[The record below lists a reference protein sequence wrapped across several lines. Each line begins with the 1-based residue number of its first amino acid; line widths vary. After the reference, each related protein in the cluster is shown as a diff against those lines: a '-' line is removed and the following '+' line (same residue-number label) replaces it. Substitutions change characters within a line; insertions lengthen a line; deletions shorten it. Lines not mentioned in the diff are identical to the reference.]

1 MEEVMSFKL
10 KRQPMLSP
18 PRLSA
23 RFTLLALVALSAL
36 LLCSVAFAQT
46 SVSNGSISGA
56 VTDASGAVVPNAK
69 ITMTGPTGQTVHA
82 TTSGAGTYSSGA
94 LVPGTYS
101 VRAEAKGF
109 KTMQMSVNVQ
119 VNNTANGGL
128 KLEIGQE
135 STVVEVQ
142 ASEVAVNTEQAEVQ
156 GVLTA
161 SQISNL
167 PVNGRNFLDLA
178 QLEPGV
184 QIQDGTNFDPTKV
197 GYSSISFGG
206 RFGRTARINVDGVDV
221 SDETVG
227 TTTEDIPASSI
238 QEFSLAQ
245 SSLDLSNDLTSSGA
259 VNVTTKSGT
268 NAYHGEA
275 FGFFR
280 DSAVGA
286 ANLPSPLDPLTGRR
300 IPTPWQRNQEGGD
313 IGGPIIKDKLFFFL
327 DGERTL
333 QHQAAPVLD
342 AAPFQAF
349 SGTFPAPFKETEL
362 TGRLDY
368 SLTKTARVFGRFNYF
383 QNLDDA
389 TFFSGSFSVY
399 NNKNYTRN
407 LVAGLD
413 FNTGSF
419 THTIRFSFLKFQNQ
433 IADAVTGSNL
443 PFANLGLNMAIGG
456 FITGPNE
463 LAPQS
468 TPQSDH
474 QIKYDGSKMIG
485 KHILRFG
492 GGWNHIQGGGFASFI
507 GIAPLTNGNTGPL
520 MTAGAL
526 AGNPLADTINS
537 VIISNGQ
544 GYSTTEPAL
553 GFPAGGLGPDNRLS
567 LYVGD
572 SWKVRSNLTVA
583 LGLRWERD
591 TGRTD
596 SDLPAIA
603 SINQFFPG
611 HGNAV
616 NNPNLNFAPQLGIAW
631 DPKGDG
637 KTVVRGG
644 IGLYYENVIFNNV
657 LFDRPSRLQNGAFLQ
672 IVQPCSN
679 GQAIP
684 VAVAGGGSITVGN
697 DPAGNNACADTIGNA
712 ASTLAAFEKQFQAAN
727 PFSLTNPNPSYIGNS
742 LTAGANVNVYA
753 NSQGLFDSNYVSP
766 RAVQM
771 NLGIQREIRHGMV
784 FSADLLRNV
793 ETHALLAVDLN
804 HAGDISNFNPTNA
817 ANAISATETAFN
829 HPGELQATIAAGAKI
844 GDFVGNGMGS
854 PLDTGKACACAFT
867 GTNPKLG
874 QFYMLEPISRSVYNA
889 LQMKL
894 TQNVVNPAPGLKAAN
909 FQVGYSLSKFVNPL
923 VFAGVTPPSNPVA
936 SNDQDFILT
945 AADSDQPLRYM
956 GPSLLD
962 RTQQLSFG
970 GSFEVAHGFRFGV
983 IGHFYSPLSMATI
996 VGNTGTPGQIYQSDF
1011 TGTGL
1016 ESQPMPG
1023 TTNGSFGRQFGLTG
1037 LNNAIDNYNLTQGNQ
1052 PTPAGQKLVTAGLFT
1067 VAQLQQIGAVAPV
1080 LTQAPANQ
1088 LIFPWVRALDL
1099 KASWVHHFNER
1110 LTVEPSIGFYNVANF
1125 SNFNQPPGAMTGF
1138 LNEGS
1143 GSVNSIVAGS
1153 QSAQTFRVGAGT
1165 GVFGMGS
1172 PRVLEFGLHLT
1183 F

>member
-10 KRQPMLSP
+10 KSQPVFTPPGLST
-18 PRLSA
+18 

-46 SVSNGSISGA
+46 SVSNGSISGT
-56 VTDASGAVVPNAK
+56 VTDATGAVVPNAK
-69 ITMTGPTGQTVHA
+69 VTMTGPTGQTVHA

-109 KTMQMSVNVQ
+109 KTTQLKLDVQ
-119 VNNTANGGL
+119 VNNTVNGNI

-135 STVVEVQ
+135 STVIEVQ
-142 ASEVAVNTEQAEVQ
+142 GSEVAVNTEQAEVQ

-184 QIQDGTNFDPTKV
+184 QIQDGENFDPTKV

-268 NAYHGEA
+268 NTFHGEA

-280 DSAVGA
+280 DSALA
-286 ANLPSPLDPLTGRR
+286 ANLPSPVSPLTAQR
-300 IPTPWQRNQEGGD
+300 IPTPFQRNQEGAD
-313 IGGPIIKDKLFFFL
+313 IGGPIVKGKLFFFA

-333 QHQAAPVLD
+333 QHETAPVLQT
-342 AAPFQAF
+342 APFQAF
-349 SGTFPAPFKETEL
+349 SGTFQSPFKETEL

-368 SLTKTARVFGRFNYF
+368 ALTKTARLFSRYNYF
-383 QNLDDA
+383 QNSADG
-389 TFFSGSFSVY
+389 TFFSSSFSVY
-399 NNKNYTRN
+399 KNKDYTRN
-407 LVAGLD
+407 EVVGLD

-419 THTIRFSFLKFQNQ
+419 THTIRFSYLKFQNQ
-433 IADAVTGSNL
+433 IIDAVTGTNL
-443 PFANLGLNMAIGG
+443 PFANLGVNIFIGS
-456 FITGPNE
+456 FNVGPNE

-474 QIKYDGSKMIG
+474 QIKYDGSKIMG
-485 KHILRFG
+485 KHILRYGFG
-492 GGWNHIQGGGFASFI
+492 FNHIQGGGFASFF
-507 GIAPLTNGNTGPL
+507 GTAPQIS
-520 MTAGAL
+520 GATPPPD
-526 AGNPLADTINS
+526 GNPLDDKISQVLA
-537 VIISNGQ
+537 SNGQ
-544 GYSTTEPAL
+544 GFSTTEPAL

-567 LYVGD
+567 FYIGD

-603 SINQFFPG
+603 AINQFFPG

-616 NNPNLNFAPQLGIAW
+616 RNPNRNFAPQLGIAW

-644 IGLYYENVIFNNV
+644 IGLYYENIIFNNV

-672 IVQPCSN
+672 IVQACSN
-679 GQAIP
+679 GTG
-684 VAVAGGGSITVGN
+684 VVGP
-697 DPAGNNACADTIGNA
+697 DPAQIAAGQPNATACSDTIGNA
-712 ASTLAAFEKQFQAAN
+712 ASTIVAFENSFKAAN
-727 PFSLTNPNPSYIGNS
+727 PFSLTNPNGSYIGNF
-742 LTAGANVNVYA
+742 LKAGANVNIYN

-766 RAVQM
+766 RSVQI
-771 NLGIQREIRHGMV
+771 NLGIQREIRRGMV
-784 FSADLLRNV
+784 FSADFLRNV

-804 HAGDISNFNPTNA
+804 HAGDISNFNATNA
-817 ANAISATETAFN
+817 AAAIAATETAFK
-829 HPGELQATIAAGAKI
+829 HPGDLQSTIAAGAKI

-854 PLDTGKACACAFT
+854 PTDTGGACACAFT
-867 GTNPKLG
+867 GNNPALG

-894 TQNVVNPAPGLKAAN
+894 TENVANPAPGLKAAN
-909 FQVGYSLSKFVNPL
+909 FQIAYSLSRFVNPEA
-923 VFAGVTPPSNPVA
+923 FQGPPPPGNPA
-936 SNDQDFILT
+936 SQNDQDFVLT
-945 AADSDQPLRYM
+945 AADNNQPLRFM

-962 RTQQLSFG
+962 RTHQISFG
-970 GSFEVAHGFRFGV
+970 GSFDVAYGFRFGV
-983 IGHFYSPLSMATI
+983 ISHFYSPLSSPTI
-996 VGNTGTPGQIYQSDF
+996 VGQNFTPGQIYQTDF
-1011 TGTGL
+1011 TGSGIFN
-1016 ESQPMPG
+1016 QPMPG
-1023 TTNGSFGRQFGLTG
+1023 TSNGSFMRQFGVTG
-1037 LNNAIDNYNLTQGNQ
+1037 LNNAINGYNAIYGNE

-1067 VAQLQQIGAVAPV
+1067 VAQLQQIGAVAPIV
-1080 LTQAPANQ
+1080 TQAPANQ
-1088 LIFPWVRALDL
+1088 LPFPWVRALDF
-1099 KASWVHHFNER
+1099 KASWVHHLGEQF
-1110 LTVEPSIGFYNVANF
+1110 VIEPSVGFFNIANF
-1125 SNFNQPPGAMTGF
+1125 SNFNQPPGMMTAW
-1138 LNEGS
+1138 LTQGS
-1143 GSVNSIVAGS
+1143 GSLNSIAAGT
-1153 QSAQTFRVGAGT
+1153 QSAQSFRVGNGT
-1165 GVFGMGS
+1165 GVFGLGS

>member
-1 MEEVMSFKL
+1 ML
-10 KRQPMLSP
+10 NLSP
-18 PRLSA
+18 HRLST
-23 RFTLLALVALSAL
+23 RFTLLALIALSAL

-46 SVSNGSISGA
+46 SVSDGSISGT

-69 ITMTGPTGQTVHA
+69 VTMTGPTGQTVHA

-109 KTMQMSVNVQ
+109 KTTQLSVDVQ
-119 VNNTANGGL
+119 VNNTANGSI
-128 KLEIGQE
+128 KLEVGQE

-142 ASEVAVNTEQAEVQ
+142 SSEVAVNTEQAEVQ

-184 QIQDGTNFDPTKV
+184 QIQDGENFDPTKV

-268 NAYHGEA
+268 DAFHGEA

-280 DSAVGA
+280 DSSVGA
-286 ANLPSPLDPLTGRR
+286 AHLPEPFLTTDSATGAGHL
-300 IPTPWQRNQEGGD
+300 ISAPYQRNQEGAD
-313 IGGPIIKDKLFFFL
+313 IGGPIKKDKLFFFM

-333 QHQAAPVLD
+333 QHQTAPVLE
-342 AAPFQAF
+342 AAPFQSY
-349 SGTFPAPFKETEL
+349 SGTFQSPFKETEL

-368 SLTKTARVFGRFNYF
+368 SLTKTARLFGRFNYF
-383 QNLDDA
+383 QNSAYA
-389 TFFSGSFSVY
+389 TFFSSSFSVY
-399 NNKNYTRN
+399 NNKDYTRN
-407 LVAGLD
+407 EVVGLD

-419 THTIRFSFLKFQNQ
+419 THTIRFSYLKFQNQ
-433 IADAVTGSNL
+433 IVDAVTGSNL
-443 PFANLGLNMAIGG
+443 PFANLGVNIFIGS
-456 FITGPNE
+456 FNTGPNE

-474 QIKYDGSKMIG
+474 QIKYDGSKIIG
-485 KHILRFG
+485 KHILRYGFG
-492 GGWNHIQGGGFASFI
+492 FNHIQGGGFASFF
-507 GIAPLTNGNTGPL
+507 GSAPQISGNTP
-520 MTAGAL
+520 APD
-526 AGNPLADTINS
+526 GNPLDDHISQVLA
-537 VIISNGQ
+537 SNGQ
-544 GYSTTEPAL
+544 GFSTTQAAL
-553 GFPAGGLGPDNRLS
+553 GFPAGGLGPDNRIA
-567 LYVGD
+567 LYIGD
-572 SWKVRSNLTVA
+572 SWKLRTNLTVA

-603 SINQFFPG
+603 PINQFFPG

-616 NNPNLNFAPQLGIAW
+616 NNPNHNFAPQLGVAW

-657 LFDRPSRLQNGAFLQ
+657 LFDRPARLQNGAFLQ

-679 GQAIP
+679 GTGVIGP
-684 VAVAGGGSITVGN
+684 
-697 DPAGNNACADTIGNA
+697 DPAQLALGETTATACSDTIGNA
-712 ASTLAAFEKQFQAAN
+712 ASTIAAFENTFKAN
-727 PFSLTNPNPSYIGNS
+727 TPFSLTNPNGAYIGNF
-742 LTAGANVNVYA
+742 LTPGSPSFGANVNIYN

-771 NLGIQREIRHGMV
+771 NLGVQHEIRHGMV

-793 ETHALLAVDLN
+793 ETHALLGVDLN
-804 HAGDISNFNPTNA
+804 RAGDITNFNPTNA
-817 ANAISATETAFN
+817 SAAISATETAFG
-829 HPGELQATIAAGAKI
+829 HPGDLQSTINAGAKLA
-844 GDFVGNGMGS
+844 DFVKNNMGS
-854 PLDTGKACACAFT
+854 PLDTGGACACAFT
-867 GTNPKLG
+867 GTNPALG
-874 QFYMLEPISRSVYNA
+874 QFYMLEPVSRSVYNA

-894 TQNVVNPAPGLKAAN
+894 TENVVNPAPGLKAVN
-909 FQVGYSLSKFVNPL
+909 FQVAYSLSRFVNPL
-923 VFAGVTPPSNPVA
+923 AFQGPPPPGNPTA
-936 SNDQDFILT
+936 QNDQDFVLT
-945 AADSDQPLRYM
+945 AMDNNQPLRFM

-962 RTQQLSFG
+962 RTHQVSFG
-970 GSFEVAHGFRFGV
+970 GSLDVAYGLRFGV
-983 IGHFYSPLSMATI
+983 ISHFYSPLSSPAI
-996 VGNTGTPGQIYQSDF
+996 IGQNFTPGQIYQTDF
-1011 TGTGL
+1011 TGGGL
-1016 ESQPMPG
+1016 ENQPMPG
-1023 TTNGSFGRQFGLTG
+1023 TTNGSFMRQFGVTG
-1037 LNNAIDNYNLTQGNQ
+1037 LNNAINGYNATYGNE
-1052 PTPAGQKLVTAGLFT
+1052 PTPAGQKLVSAGLFT
-1067 VAQLQQIGAVAPV
+1067 VAQLQQIGAVAPIV
-1080 LTQAPANQ
+1080 AQAPPNQ
-1088 LIFPWVRALDL
+1088 LLYPWVRALDFR
-1099 KASWVHHFNER
+1099 ASWVHRFDER
-1110 LTVEPSIGFYNVANF
+1110 LTIEPSVGFFNVANF
-1125 SNFNQPPGAMTGF
+1125 SNFNQPPGVMTGW
-1138 LNEGS
+1138 LTEGS
-1143 GSVNSIVAGS
+1143 GSINSIPAGTQS
-1153 QSAQTFRVGAGT
+1153 TSAQAFRVGNGT
-1165 GVFGMGS
+1165 GVFGLGS

>member
-1 MEEVMSFKL
+1 MSFKL
-10 KRQPMLSP
+10 KSQPMFNP
-18 PRLSA
+18 PGVSA
-23 RFTLLALVALSAL
+23 RFTRLALVVLSTL
-36 LLCSVAFAQT
+36 LLCSVAFPQT
-46 SVSNGSISGA
+46 SVSNGSISGT
-56 VTDASGAVVPNAK
+56 VTDATGAVVPNAK
-69 ITMTGPTGQTVHA
+69 VIMTGPTGQTIHA

-94 LVPGTYS
+94 LVPGMYS

-109 KTMQMSVNVQ
+109 KTTQLKVDVQ
-119 VNNTANGGL
+119 VNNTANGNI

-135 STVVEVQ
+135 STVIEVQ
-142 ASEVAVNTEQAEVQ
+142 GSEVAVNTEQAEVQ

-184 QIQDGTNFDPTKV
+184 QIQDGENFDPTKV

-268 NAYHGEA
+268 NTYHGEA

-280 DSAVGA
+280 DSALA
-286 ANLPSPLDPLTGRR
+286 ANLPSPVSPLTGQR
-300 IPTPWQRNQEGGD
+300 IPTPFQRNQEGAD
-313 IGGPIIKDKLFFFL
+313 IGGPIVKGKLFFFA

-333 QHQAAPVLD
+333 QHETAPVLQT
-342 AAPFQAF
+342 APFQAF
-349 SGTFPAPFKETEL
+349 SGTFQSPFKETEL

-368 SLTKTARVFGRFNYF
+368 ALTKTARLFSRYNYF
-383 QNLDDA
+383 QNSADG
-389 TFFSGSFSVY
+389 TFFSSSFSVY
-399 NNKNYTRN
+399 KNKDYTRN
-407 LVAGLD
+407 EVVGLD

-419 THTIRFSFLKFQNQ
+419 THSIRFSYLKFQNQ
-433 IADAVTGSNL
+433 IIDAVTGTNL
-443 PFANLGLNMAIGG
+443 PFANLGVNIFIGS
-456 FITGPNE
+456 FNVGPNE

-474 QIKYDGSKMIG
+474 QIKYDGSKIMG
-485 KHILRFG
+485 KHILRYGFG
-492 GGWNHIQGGGFASFI
+492 FNHIQGGGFASFF
-507 GIAPLTNGNTGPL
+507 GSAPQIS
-520 MTAGAL
+520 GATPPPN
-526 AGNPLADTINS
+526 GNPLDDKISQVLA
-537 VIISNGQ
+537 SNGQ
-544 GYSTTEPAL
+544 GFSTTEPAL

-567 LYVGD
+567 FYIGD

-603 SINQFFPG
+603 AINQFFPG

-616 NNPNLNFAPQLGIAW
+616 RNPNRNFAPQLGIAW

-672 IVQPCSN
+672 IVQACSN
-679 GQAIP
+679 GTG
-684 VAVAGGGSITVGN
+684 VVGP
-697 DPAGNNACADTIGNA
+697 DPAQIAAGQPNATACSDTIGNA
-712 ASTLAAFEKQFQAAN
+712 ASTIVAFENSFKAAN
-727 PFSLTNPNPSYIGNS
+727 PFSLTNPNGSYIGNF
-742 LTAGANVNVYA
+742 LKAGANVNIYN

-766 RAVQM
+766 RAVQI
-771 NLGIQREIRHGMV
+771 NLGIQREIRRGMV
-784 FSADLLRNV
+784 FSADFLRNV

-804 HAGDISNFNPTNA
+804 HAGDISNFNATNA
-817 ANAISATETAFN
+817 AAAIAATETAFN
-829 HPGELQATIAAGAKI
+829 HPGDLQSTIAAGAKI

-854 PLDTGKACACAFT
+854 PTDTGGACACAFT
-867 GTNPKLG
+867 GNNPALG

-894 TQNVVNPAPGLKAAN
+894 TENVANPAPGLNAAN
-909 FQVGYSLSKFVNPL
+909 FQIAYSLSRFVNPEA
-923 VFAGVTPPSNPVA
+923 FQGPPPPGNPA
-936 SNDQDFILT
+936 SQNDQDFVLT
-945 AADSDQPLRYM
+945 AADNNQPLRFM

-962 RTQQLSFG
+962 RTHQISFG
-970 GSFEVAHGFRFGV
+970 GSFDVAYGFRFGV
-983 IGHFYSPLSMATI
+983 ISHFYSPLSSPTI
-996 VGNTGTPGQIYQSDF
+996 IGQNFTPGQIYQTDF
-1011 TGTGL
+1011 TGSGIFN
-1016 ESQPMPG
+1016 QPMPG
-1023 TTNGSFGRQFGLTG
+1023 TSNGSFMRQFGLTG
-1037 LNNAIDNYNLTQGNQ
+1037 LNNTINGYNAIYGNE

-1067 VAQLQQIGAVAPV
+1067 AAQLQQIGAVAPIV
-1080 LTQAPANQ
+1080 TQAPANQ
-1088 LIFPWVRALDL
+1088 LLFPWVRALDF
-1099 KASWVHHFNER
+1099 KASWVHHFGEQF
-1110 LTVEPSIGFYNVANF
+1110 VIEPSVGFFNIANF
-1125 SNFNQPPGAMTGF
+1125 SNFNQPPGMMTAW
-1138 LNEGS
+1138 LTQGS
-1143 GSVNSIVAGS
+1143 GSLNSIAAGT
-1153 QSAQTFRVGAGT
+1153 QSAQSFRVGNGT
-1165 GVFGMGS
+1165 GVFGLGS
-1172 PRVLEFGLHLT
+1172 PRVLEFGLHLS

>member
-1 MEEVMSFKL
+1 
-10 KRQPMLSP
+10 MLNLNSP
-18 PRLSA
+18 RAATRVTLSISWLTTFVLIA
-23 RFTLLALVALSAL
+23 SMV
-36 LLCSVAFAQT
+36 FAQNT
-46 SVSNGSISGA
+46 ISTGSIAGT
-56 VTDASGAVVPNAK
+56 VTDASGAVVPGANVT
-69 ITMTGPTGQTVHA
+69 ITGPTGQTLKA
-82 TTSGAGTYSSGA
+82 KTNDQGG
-94 LVPGTYS
+94 YS
-101 VRAEAKGF
+101 VGSLIPGAYKARVEAKGF
-109 KTMQMSVNVQ
+109 KTAQLSLDVKVDST
-119 VNNTANGGL
+119 VSGSI
-128 KLEIGQE
+128 KLEVGQE
-135 STVVEVQ
+135 STVVDVQ
-142 ASEVAVNTEQAEVQ
+142 ASEVQVNTEQATVQ
-156 GVLTA
+156 GVLTS
-161 SQISNL
+161 SQIENL

-184 QIQDGTNFDPTKV
+184 QIQDGSNFDPTKV
-197 GYSSISFGG
+197 GYSSVSFGG

-227 TTTEDIPASSI
+227 TTTEEIPASSI

-268 NAYHGEA
+268 NAFHGEA

-280 DSAVGA
+280 DSAVA
-286 ANLPSPLDPLTGRR
+286 ANLPAPDNPLTGQR
-300 IPTPWQRNQEGGD
+300 IPTPFQRNQEGAD
-313 IGGPIIKDKLFFFL
+313 LGGPLMKDKLFFFL

-333 QHQAAPVLD
+333 QHQAAPVLQ
-342 AAPFQAF
+342 AAPYQAF
-349 SGTFPAPFKETEL
+349 SGTFQSPFKEDEL

-368 SLTKTARVFGRFNYF
+368 SLTKTARLFGRFNYF
-383 QNLDDA
+383 QNSADA
-389 TFFSGSFSVY
+389 TFFPSSFSVY
-399 NNKNYTRN
+399 NNKDYTRN
-407 LVAGLD
+407 IVAGLD
-413 FNTGSF
+413 FNTGRF
-419 THTIRFSFLKFQNQ
+419 THTIRFSYLKFQNQ
-433 IADAVTGSNL
+433 IVDAVTGTSL
-443 PFANLGLNMAIGG
+443 PFANLGVNIFIGS
-456 FITGPNE
+456 FSSGPNE

-474 QIKYDGSKMIG
+474 QIKYDGSRIMG
-485 KHILRFG
+485 KHILRYGFG
-492 GGWNHIQGGGFASFI
+492 FNHIQGGGFASFF
-507 GIAPLTNGNTGPL
+507 GTAPQISGTTPPPD
-520 MTAGAL
+520 
-526 AGNPLADTINS
+526 GNPLDDHISQVLA
-537 VIISNGQ
+537 SNGQ
-544 GYSTTEPAL
+544 GFSTTQPAL

-567 LYVGD
+567 LYIGD

-603 SINQFFPG
+603 PINQFFPG

-616 NNPNLNFAPQLGIAW
+616 NNPNRNFAPQLGIAW

-657 LFDRPSRLQNGAFLQ
+657 LFDRPSRLKNGAFLQ

-679 GQAIP
+679 GTGVIGP
-684 VAVAGGGSITVGN
+684 
-697 DPAGNNACADTIGNA
+697 DPAQLALCETTATACSDTIGNA
-712 ASTLAAFEKQFQAAN
+712 ASTIAAFEYTFKVN
-727 PFSLTNPNPSYIGNS
+727 TPFSLTNPNGAYIGNY
-742 LTAGANVNVYA
+742 LTPGNPLFGANVNAYN

-771 NLGIQREIRHGMV
+771 NVGIQREIRHGMV
-784 FSADLLRNV
+784 FSADFLRKV
-793 ETHALLAVDLN
+793 QSHALLAVDLD
-804 HAGDISNFNPTNA
+804 HAGDITNFNPANA
-817 ANAISATETAFN
+817 AAAISATETAFG
-829 HPGELQATIAAGAKI
+829 HPGDLQSTINAGAKI
-844 GDFVGNGMGS
+844 GDFVGNRMGS
-854 PLDTGKACACAFT
+854 PLDAGGACACAFT
-867 GTNPKLG
+867 GTNQKLG

-909 FQVGYSLSKFVNPL
+909 FQVAYSLSRFVNPL
-923 VFAGVTPPSNPVA
+923 AFAGVTPPSNPV
-936 SNDQDFILT
+936 STNDQDFILT
-945 AADSDQPLRYM
+945 AVDSDQPLRYM

-970 GSFEVAHGFRFGV
+970 GNFDLAYGFRFGV

-996 VGNTGTPGQIYQSDF
+996 VGNTGTPGQIYQTDF

-1023 TTNGSFGRQFGLTG
+1023 TTNGSFGRQFGVNG
-1037 LNNAIDNYNLTQGNQ
+1037 LNNAIDNYNATYGNQ
-1052 PTPAGQKLVTAGLFT
+1052 PTPAGQTLIANGLFT
-1067 VAQLQQIGAVAPV
+1067 AAQLQQIGAVAPY
-1080 LTQAPANQ
+1080 LSPAPANQ
-1088 LIFPWVRALDL
+1088 LLFPWVRALDL
-1099 KASWVHHFNER
+1099 KASWVHRFNER
-1110 LTVEPSIGFYNVANF
+1110 LTVEPSVGFYNVANF

-1143 GSVNSIVAGS
+1143 GSINSIVAGS

-1172 PRVLEFGLHLT
+1172 PRVLEFGMHLG

>member
-1 MEEVMSFKL
+1 MSFKL
-10 KRQPMLSP
+10 KSQTMFSP
-18 PRLSA
+18 PRLGA
-23 RFTLLALVALSAL
+23 RLMLPALVALSTL

-46 SVSNGSISGA
+46 SVSNGSISGT
-56 VTDASGAVVPNAK
+56 VTDSTGAVVPNAK
-69 ITMTGPTGQTVHA
+69 VTMTGTTGQTVHA

-109 KTMQMSVNVQ
+109 KTTQMSVDVQ
-119 VNNTANGGL
+119 VNNTANGSI

-161 SQISNL
+161 SQISSL

-184 QIQDGTNFDPTKV
+184 QIQDGENFDPTKV

-280 DSAVGA
+280 DSAAGA
-286 ANLPSPLDPLTGRR
+286 ANLPSPISPVTGRR
-300 IPTPWQRNQEGGD
+300 IATPWQRNQEGAD
-313 IGGPIIKDKLFFFL
+313 IGGPIMKNRLFFFL

-333 QHQAAPVLD
+333 QHQAVPVI
-342 AAPFQAF
+342 AAFPFQSF
-349 SGTFPAPFKETEL
+349 SGTFPAPFKEDEL

-368 SLTKTARVFGRFNYF
+368 SLSKTARLFGRFNYF
-383 QNLDDA
+383 QNSVYA
-389 TFFSGSFSVY
+389 TFTTGSYAVY
-399 NNKNYTRN
+399 NNKDYTRN
-407 LVAGLD
+407 EVVGLD

-419 THTIRFSFLKFQNQ
+419 THTIRFSYLKFQNQ
-433 IADAVTGSNL
+433 ILDAVTGSNL
-443 PFANLGLNMAIGG
+443 PLANLGANLTMGT
-456 FITGPNE
+456 FDTGPNV

-474 QIKYDGSKMIG
+474 QIKYDGSKIMG
-485 KHILRFG
+485 KHILRYGLGF
-492 GGWNHIQGGGFASFI
+492 NHIQGGGFASFF
-507 GIAPLTNGNTGPL
+507 GIAPNIFGNTG
-520 MTAGAL
+520 TAMPAAVSTPGNPNF
-526 AGNPLADTINS
+526 GNPLADTFNTVLS
-537 VIISNGQ
+537 SNGQ
-544 GYSTTEPAL
+544 GYSTTQPAL
-553 GFPAGGLGPDNRLS
+553 GFPAGGLGPDNRTA
-567 LYVGD
+567 LYFGD
-572 SWKVRSNLTVA
+572 SWKIRSNLTVA

-596 SDLPAIA
+596 SDLGAIS

-616 NNPNLNFAPQLGIAW
+616 RNPNRNLAPQLGIAW
-631 DPKGDG
+631 DPKGNG
-637 KTVVRGG
+637 KTVVRAG
-644 IGLYYENVIFNNV
+644 IGLYYENVIYNNV

-672 IVQPCSN
+672 ITQPCAN
-679 GQAIP
+679 GT
-684 VAVAGGGSITVGN
+684 GSLGP
-697 DPAGNNACADTIGNA
+697 DPSQLALGETTATACSDTIGNA
-712 ASTLAAFEKQFQAAN
+712 LPTIVAYQKAFQAAN
-727 PFSLTNPNPSYIGNS
+727 PFSLTNPNPSYIGNF
-742 LTAGANVNVYA
+742 LKAGANVNAYG
-753 NSQGLFDSNYVSP
+753 NNQGLFDSNYVSP
-766 RAVQM
+766 RAVQI
-771 NLGIQREIRHGMV
+771 NLGIQHEIRHGMV
-784 FSADLLRNV
+784 FSADFLRNV

-817 ANAISATETAFN
+817 AAAISATETAFG
-829 HPGELQATIAAGAKI
+829 HSGDLQGTINAGAMLK
-844 GDFVGNGMGS
+844 DFVKNGMGS
-854 PLDTGKACACAFT
+854 PLDAGGACACAFT
-867 GTNPKLG
+867 GTNPALG

-923 VFAGVTPPSNPVA
+923 AFAGQSAPGAPVA
-936 SNDQDFILT
+936 ANDQDFILT

-970 GSFEVAHGFRFGV
+970 GSFDVAYGFRFGV
-983 IGHFYSPLSMATI
+983 IGHFYSPLSMPTI
-996 VGNTGTPGQIYQSDF
+996 VGNTGTPGQIYQTDF

-1037 LNNAIDNYNLTQGNQ
+1037 LNNAIDNYNLIQGNQ
-1052 PTPAGQKLVTAGLFT
+1052 PTPAGQKLVTSGLFS

-1080 LTQAPANQ
+1080 LNPASANQ

-1099 KASWVHHFNER
+1099 RASWVHRFDER
-1110 LTVEPSIGFYNVANF
+1110 ITVEPSIGYYNVANF
-1125 SNFNQPPGAMTGF
+1125 SNFNQPPAAMTGW
-1138 LNEGS
+1138 LNEGT
-1143 GSVNSIVAGS
+1143 NSINSVVAGS
-1153 QSAQTFRVGAGT
+1153 ANAQAFRVGAGT

-1172 PRVLEFGLHLT
+1172 PRVLEFGMRLT

>member
-1 MEEVMSFKL
+1 MSLKL
-10 KRQPMLSP
+10 TSQSIFSS
-18 PRLSA
+18 PRLNA
-23 RFTLLALVALSAL
+23 RFTLLALVTLCSL

-46 SVSNGSISGA
+46 SVSNGSISGT
-56 VTDASGAVVPNAK
+56 VTDATGAVVPNARV
-69 ITMTGPTGQTVHA
+69 TMTGPTGQTVHA

-94 LVPGTYS
+94 LIPGTYS

-109 KTMQMSVNVQ
+109 KTTQLSVDVQ
-119 VNNTANGGL
+119 VNNTANGNI
-128 KLEIGQE
+128 KLEVGQE

-142 ASEVAVNTEQAEVQ
+142 SSEVAVNTEQAEVQ

-161 SQISNL
+161 SQISTL

-184 QIQDGTNFDPTKV
+184 QIQDGENFDPTKV

-206 RFGRTARINVDGVDV
+206 RFGRTARISVDGVDV

-268 NAYHGEA
+268 DTFHGEA

-280 DSAVGA
+280 DSSVGA
-286 ANLPSPLDPLTGRR
+286 ANLPSPLDPVTGQR
-300 IPTPWQRNQEGGD
+300 IPTPWQRNQEGAD
-313 IGGPIIKDKLFFFL
+313 VGGPIIKDKLFFFL

-333 QHQAAPVLD
+333 QHEAAPVLQ
-342 AAPFQAF
+342 AAPFQAY
-349 SGTFPAPFKETEL
+349 SGTFQSPFKETEL

-368 SLTKTARVFGRFNYF
+368 SLTKTARLFGRFNYF
-383 QNLDDA
+383 QNSADG
-389 TFFSGSFSVY
+389 TFFSSSFSVY
-399 NNKNYTRN
+399 NNKDYTRN
-407 LVAGLD
+407 EVAGLD

-419 THTIRFSFLKFQNQ
+419 THTIRFSYLKFQNQ
-433 IADAVTGSNL
+433 IVDGVTGSNL
-443 PFANLGLNMAIGG
+443 PFANLGVNIFIGS
-456 FITGPNE
+456 FNVGPNE

-474 QIKYDGSKMIG
+474 QIKYDGSRIIG
-485 KHILRFG
+485 RHILRYGFG
-492 GGWNHIQGGGFASFI
+492 FNHIQGGGFASFF
-507 GIAPLTNGNTGPL
+507 GSAPQISGSTP
-520 MTAGAL
+520 APD
-526 AGNPLADTINS
+526 GNPLDDTIS
-537 VIISNGQ
+537 QVLVSNGQ

-553 GFPAGGLGPDNRLS
+553 GFPAGGLGPDNRTA
-567 LYVGD
+567 LYIGD
-572 SWKVRSNLTVA
+572 SWKVRPNLTVA

-603 SINQFFPG
+603 AINQFFPG

-616 NNPNLNFAPQLGIAW
+616 RNPNRNFAPQLGVAW

-672 IVQPCSN
+672 IVQACSN
-679 GQAIP
+679 GTGSVGPDPTQIA
-684 VAVAGGGSITVGN
+684 AGKTTAS
-697 DPAGNNACADTIGNA
+697 ACSDTIGNA
-712 ASTLAAFEKQFQAAN
+712 ASTIAAFENTFKAN
-727 PFSLTNPNPSYIGNS
+727 TPFSLTNPNGAYIGNFLS
-742 LTAGANVNVYA
+742 AGANVNIYN

-766 RAVQM
+766 RSVQM
-771 NLGIQREIRHGMV
+771 NLGVQREIRHGMV
-784 FSADLLRNV
+784 FSGDLLRNV

-804 HAGDISNFNPTNA
+804 HAGDITNFNPANA
-817 ANAISATETAFN
+817 AAAISATEAAFG
-829 HPGELQATIAAGAKI
+829 HPGDLQSTINAGAKV

-854 PLDTGKACACAFT
+854 PLDTGGACACAFT

-894 TQNVVNPAPGLKAAN
+894 TQNAVNPAPGLKAAN
-909 FQVGYSLSKFVNPL
+909 FQVSYSLSKFVNP
-923 VFAGVTPPSNPVA
+923 VAFQGPPPPGNPA
-936 SNDQDFILT
+936 SQNDQDFVLT
-945 AADSDQPLRYM
+945 AMDNDQPLRYM

-962 RTQQLSFG
+962 RTHQLSFG
-970 GSFEVAHGFRFGV
+970 GSFDIPYGFRLGV
-983 IGHFYSPLSMATI
+983 ISHFYSPLSSPVI
-996 VGNTGTPGQIYQSDF
+996 VGQNFTPGQIYQTDF
-1011 TGTGL
+1011 TGSGL
-1016 ESQPMPG
+1016 ENQPMPG
-1023 TTNGSFGRQFGLTG
+1023 TTNGSFMRQFGVTG
-1037 LNNAIDNYNLTQGNQ
+1037 LNNAINAYNAIYGNE

-1080 LTQAPANQ
+1080 VTQAPPNQ
-1088 LIFPWVRALDL
+1088 LVFPWVRALDF
-1099 KASWVHHFNER
+1099 KASWDHKFDER
-1110 LTVEPSIGFYNVANF
+1110 FTIEPSIGFYNVANF
-1125 SNFNQPPGAMTGF
+1125 SNFNQPPGMMTAW
-1138 LNEGS
+1138 LTQGS
-1143 GSVNSIVAGS
+1143 GSINSIAAGS
-1153 QSAQTFRVGAGT
+1153 QSAQSFRVGNGT

-1172 PRVLEFGLHLT
+1172 PRVLEFGMHLT

>member
-1 MEEVMSFKL
+1 MEEVMSYTL
-10 KRQPMLSP
+10 KSQAMFSSP
-18 PRLSA
+18 RPGA

-46 SVSNGSISGA
+46 SVSNGSISGT

-69 ITMTGPTGQTVHA
+69 VTMTGPTGQTVHA

-109 KTMQMSVNVQ
+109 KTMQLSVDVQ
-119 VNNTANGGL
+119 VNNTANVSI

-142 ASEVAVNTEQAEVQ
+142 ASEVGVNTEQAEVQ

-184 QIQDGTNFDPTKV
+184 QIQDGSNFDPTKV
-197 GYSSISFGG
+197 GYSSVSFGG

-268 NAYHGEA
+268 NAFHGEA

-280 DSAVGA
+280 DSAVA
-286 ANLPSPLDPLTGRR
+286 ANLPAPDNPLTGQR
-300 IPTPWQRNQEGGD
+300 IPTPFQRNQEGAD
-313 IGGPIIKDKLFFFL
+313 LGGPLMKDKLFFFL

-333 QHQAAPVLD
+333 QHQAAPVLQ
-342 AAPFQAF
+342 AAPYQAF
-349 SGTFPAPFKETEL
+349 SGTFQSPFKEDEL

-368 SLTKTARVFGRFNYF
+368 SLTKTARLFGRFNYF
-383 QNLDDA
+383 QNSADA
-389 TFFSGSFSVY
+389 TFFPSSFSVY
-399 NNKNYTRN
+399 NNKDYTRN
-407 LVAGLD
+407 IVAGLD
-413 FNTGSF
+413 FNTGRF
-419 THTIRFSFLKFQNQ
+419 THTIRFSYLKFQNQ
-433 IADAVTGSNL
+433 IVDAVTGTSL
-443 PFANLGLNMAIGG
+443 PFANLGVNIFIGS
-456 FITGPNE
+456 FSSGPNE

-474 QIKYDGSKMIG
+474 QIKYDGSRIMG
-485 KHILRFG
+485 KHILRYGFG
-492 GGWNHIQGGGFASFI
+492 FNHIQGGGFASFF
-507 GIAPLTNGNTGPL
+507 GTAPQISGTTPPPD
-520 MTAGAL
+520 
-526 AGNPLADTINS
+526 GNPLDDHISQVLA
-537 VIISNGQ
+537 SNGQ
-544 GYSTTEPAL
+544 GFSTTQPAL

-567 LYVGD
+567 LYIGD

-603 SINQFFPG
+603 PINQFFPG

-616 NNPNLNFAPQLGIAW
+616 NNPNRNFAPQLGIAW

-657 LFDRPSRLQNGAFLQ
+657 LFDRPSRLKNGAFLQ

-679 GQAIP
+679 GTGVIGP
-684 VAVAGGGSITVGN
+684 
-697 DPAGNNACADTIGNA
+697 DPAQLALGETTATACSDTIGNA
-712 ASTLAAFEKQFQAAN
+712 ASTIAAFENTFKAN
-727 PFSLTNPNPSYIGNS
+727 TPFSLTNPNGAYIGNY
-742 LTAGANVNVYA
+742 LTPGNKLFGANVNAYN

-784 FSADLLRNV
+784 FSADFLRNV

-804 HAGDISNFNPTNA
+804 HAGDITNFNPTNA
-817 ANAISATETAFN
+817 AAAISATETAFG
-829 HPGELQATIAAGAKI
+829 HPGDLQSTINAGAKI
-844 GDFVGNGMGS
+844 GDFVKNNMGS
-854 PLDTGKACACAFT
+854 PLDAGGACACAFT
-867 GTNPKLG
+867 GTNPALG
-874 QFYMLEPISRSVYNA
+874 QFYMEEPISRSVYNA

-909 FQVGYSLSKFVNPL
+909 FQVAYSLSRFVNPAA
-923 VFAGVTPPSNPVA
+923 FQGPPPPGNPA
-936 SNDQDFILT
+936 AANDQDFVLT
-945 AADSDQPLRYM
+945 AADNNQPLRFM

-962 RTQQLSFG
+962 RTQQISFG
-970 GSFEVAHGFRFGV
+970 GSFDVPRGFRFG
-983 IGHFYSPLSMATI
+983 IISHFYSPLSSPAI
-996 VGNTGTPGQIYQSDF
+996 IGQNFTPGQIYQTDF
-1011 TGTGL
+1011 TGSGIFD
-1016 ESQPMPG
+1016 QPMPG
-1023 TTNGSFGRQFGLTG
+1023 TTNGSFGRQFGVTG
-1037 LNNAIDNYNLTQGNQ
+1037 MNNAINGYNATYGNE

-1067 VAQLQQIGAVAPV
+1067 VAQLQQIGAVAPIV
-1080 LTQAPANQ
+1080 AQAPPNQ
-1088 LIFPWVRALDL
+1088 LTYPWTRALDF
-1099 KASWVHHFNER
+1099 KASWVHRFNDR

-1125 SNFNQPPGAMTGF
+1125 SNFNQPPGVMTGW
-1138 LNEGS
+1138 LTQGS
-1143 GSVNSIVAGS
+1143 GSINSIAAGS
-1153 QSAQTFRVGAGT
+1153 TSAQSYRVGNGT
-1165 GVFGMGS
+1165 GVFGLGS
-1172 PRVLEFGLHLT
+1172 PRVLEFGMHLT

>member
-1 MEEVMSFKL
+1 
-10 KRQPMLSP
+10 MLNLVS
-18 PRLSA
+18 PRLSS
-23 RFTLLALVALSAL
+23 RLTPLALLALSAL
-36 LLCSVAFAQT
+36 LLCSAALAQT
-46 SVSNGSISGA
+46 SVSNGSVSGT
-56 VTDASGAVVPNAK
+56 VTDDTGAVVPNAK
-69 ITMTGPTGQTVHA
+69 VTMIGPTGQTIHA
-82 TTSGAGTYSSGA
+82 TTSGQGAYSSGA
-94 LVPGTYS
+94 LIPGKYS
-101 VRAEAKGF
+101 VRVEAKGF
-109 KTMQMSVNVQ
+109 KTTQMLVDVQ
-119 VNNTANGGL
+119 VNNTANGSV
-128 KLEIGQE
+128 KLAIGQE

-142 ASEVAVNTEQAEVQ
+142 SSEVAVNTEQAEVQ

-161 SQISNL
+161 SQISTL

-184 QIQDGTNFDPTKV
+184 QIQDGENFDPTKV

-268 NAYHGEA
+268 DNYHGEA

-286 ANLPSPLDPLTGRR
+286 ANLPSPINPQTGQR
-300 IPTPWQRNQEGGD
+300 IAAPWQRNQEGGN
-313 IGGPIIKDKLFFFL
+313 IGGPIIKDKLFFFM

-342 AAPFQAF
+342 AAPFSTY
-349 SGTFPAPFKETEL
+349 SGTFPAPFKEDEL
-362 TGRLDY
+362 TARLDY
-368 SLTKTARVFGRFNYF
+368 NLTKTARLFGRYNYF
-383 QNLDDA
+383 QNSVYA
-389 TFFSGSFSVY
+389 TFFPGSFSVY
-399 NNKNYTRN
+399 NNKDYTRN

-413 FNTGSF
+413 FNTGSV
-419 THTIRFSFLKFQNQ
+419 THTIRFSYLKFQNQ
-433 IADAVTGSNL
+433 IADAVTGSDL
-443 PFANLGLNMAIGG
+443 PFANLGINMAIGS
-456 FITGPNE
+456 FATGPND

-474 QIKYDGSKMIG
+474 QLKYDGSRVIG

-492 GGWNHIQGGGFASFI
+492 GGWNHIQGGGFASFF
-507 GIAPLTNGNTGPL
+507 GIAPLVNGTTGPQ
-520 MTAGAL
+520 MPAGAL

-537 VIISNGQ
+537 VVMSNGQ

-553 GFPAGGLGPDNRLS
+553 GFPAGGLGPDNRIS
-567 LYVGD
+567 LYIGD
-572 SWKVRSNLTVA
+572 SWKVRTNLTVA

-596 SDLPAIA
+596 SDLGAIA
-603 SINQFFPG
+603 PINQFFPG
-611 HGNAV
+611 HGNSV
-616 NNPNLNFAPQLGIAW
+616 NNPNRNFAPQLGIAW

-637 KTVVRGG
+637 KTVIRGG

-657 LFDRPSRLQNGAFLQ
+657 LFDRPARLQNGAFLQ
-672 IVQPCSN
+672 IALPCAN
-679 GQAIP
+679 GQAFP
-684 VAVAGGGSITVGN
+684 VGIAGGGSITVGN

-727 PFSLTNPNPSYIGNS
+727 PFSLTNPNPSYIGNYLS
-742 LTAGANVNVYA
+742 AGANVNAYA
-753 NSQGLFDSNYVSP
+753 NNQGLFDSNYVSP

-771 NLGIQREIRHGMV
+771 NFGVQHEIRHGMV
-784 FSADLLRNV
+784 FSADFLRNV

-804 HAGDISNFNPTNA
+804 HAGDISNFNVANA
-817 ANAISATETAFN
+817 AAAISATETAFG
-829 HPGELQATIAAGAKI
+829 HAGDLQGTIGAGAKI
-844 GDFVGNGMGS
+844 GDFVANGMGS
-854 PLDTGKACACAFT
+854 PLDAGGACACAFT
-867 GTNPKLG
+867 GTNPALG
-874 QFYMLEPISRSVYNA
+874 QFYMLEPVSRSVYNA

-894 TQNVVNPAPGLKAAN
+894 TQNVTNPAPGLKAAN
-909 FQVGYSLSKFVNPL
+909 FQIGYSLSKFVNPL
-923 VFAGVTPPSNPVA
+923 AFAGVTPPSNPVA
-936 SNDQDFILT
+936 GNDQDFVLT
-945 AADSDQPLRYM
+945 AVDSDQPLRFM

-970 GSFEVAHGFRFGV
+970 GNFDLAHGFRLGV
-983 IGHFYSPLSMATI
+983 IGHFYSPLSMATF
-996 VGNTGTPGQIYQSDF
+996 VGNTGTPGQIYQTDF

-1023 TTNGSFGRQFGLTG
+1023 TTNGSFMRQFGVTG

-1052 PTPAGQKLVTAGLFT
+1052 PTPAGQKLVTSGLFT
-1067 VAQLQQIGAVAPV
+1067 VAQMQQIGAVAPV
-1080 LTQAPANQ
+1080 LNPAPANQ

-1099 KASWVHHFNER
+1099 RASWLHHFGEQF
-1110 LTVEPSIGFYNVANF
+1110 TIEPSIGFYNVANF

-1143 GSVNSIVAGS
+1143 GSINSIVAGS

-1165 GVFGMGS
+1165 GVFGMGA
-1172 PRVLEFGLHLT
+1172 PRVLEFGMRLT